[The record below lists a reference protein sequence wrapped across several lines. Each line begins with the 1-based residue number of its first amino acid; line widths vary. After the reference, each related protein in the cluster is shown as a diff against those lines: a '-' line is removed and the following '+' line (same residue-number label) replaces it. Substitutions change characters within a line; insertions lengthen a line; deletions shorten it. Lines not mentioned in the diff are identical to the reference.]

1 MADEPELASLTDEL
15 YARPP
20 AEFVARRD
28 ELAGQAR
35 ASGDRGLAARIKAL
49 RRPTVGAWYLNSAA
63 RARLAGL
70 DDLIQLGQE
79 LRDAQSRGD
88 FAALRELAAR
98 RGPLMNAVLRELV
111 GHLAGIG
118 VTATPAGLDEARG
131 TLSSALADPDIAE
144 ELSRGRLDRPHV
156 YGGFGELSGVVAPPR
171 PVRVPGDVEAEAVAA
186 RQELMDAEAE
196 LAALSADRDAAEA
209 RARTARN
216 AVETLTIEL
225 AEARAELRAIEDE
238 LRGITDR
245 HSEAWQRVEQARRQV
260 PSGPSS
266 QA

>member
-1 MADEPELASLTDEL
+1 VADEPGLVSLTDEL

-35 ASGDRGLAARIKAL
+35 ASGDRVLAARIKAL

-70 DDLIQLGQE
+70 DDLIQLGHE

-111 GHLAGIG
+111 SHLAGIG
-118 VTATPAGLDEARG
+118 VTATPAGLEEARG
-131 TLSSALADPDIAE
+131 TLSSALADPDVAE

-156 YGGFGELSGVVAPPR
+156 YGGFGELSGVVAASPA
-171 PVRVPGDVEAEAVAA
+171 RVPVDVEAEAAA
-186 RQELMDAEAE
+186 AQQELTDAEAE
-196 LAALSADRDAAEA
+196 LAARTADRDAAEA
-209 RARTARN
+209 RARTARE
-216 AVETLTIEL
+216 AVEALAIEL
-225 AEARAELRAIEDE
+225 AEARAGLRAAEDE

-245 HSEAWQRVEQARRQV
+245 QNEARKRVERAHRQV
-260 PSGPSS
+260 TSGPSS
-266 QA
+266 RA